1 MERQRCWLQSRVPPR
16 LNPGGKGAKEG
27 PIPGASYP
35 VCSTVSSPE
44 LATLGGVRLSL
55 WLSNLLLPRSPETRL
70 VSNAHHSK
78 KTEQTP
84 LVPSQHL
91 SNRLPPY
98 FWLSTVP
105 QPKHFPLQGQ
115 NEWDSS
121 NFKIKTQPM
130 KQWTAL
136 RSFNEGQVLLHIHS
150 WSGVVH
156 CSGRTM
162 V

>member
-1 MERQRCWLQSRVPPR
+1 MLITKQGSSKAQPRRERGQ
-16 LNPGGKGAKEG
+16 GGANS
-27 PIPGASYP
+27 GASYP

-115 NEWDSS
+115 NE
-121 NFKIKTQPM
+121 
-130 KQWTAL
+130 
-136 RSFNEGQVLLHIHS
+136 
-150 WSGVVH
+150 
-156 CSGRTM
+156 
-162 V
+162 